1 MRSGPSSRLHVIS
14 WRGTR
19 PNGCD
24 VMRRVFAVAVVT
36 VITLLMLGGALVFFA
51 RKGSELL

>member
-1 MRSGPSSRLHVIS
+1 
-14 WRGTR
+14 
-19 PNGCD
+19 
-24 VMRRVFAVAVVT
+24 MRRVFAVAVVT